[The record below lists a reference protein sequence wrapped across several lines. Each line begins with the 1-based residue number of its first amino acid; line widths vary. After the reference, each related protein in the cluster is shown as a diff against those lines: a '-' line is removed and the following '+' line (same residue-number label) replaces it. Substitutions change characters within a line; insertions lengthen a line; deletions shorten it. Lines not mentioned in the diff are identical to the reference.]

1 MVKVIEPQVPVFH
14 TRTMRSQFA
23 KQIGTLHSTD
33 IKPHVLHM
41 IYRTLTSDN
50 SKEIECA
57 EIDSRVRLAIET
69 NDPDLVVDLRPGSQG
84 GQGIPSINFLKT

>member
-1 MVKVIEPQVPVFH
+1 
-14 TRTMRSQFA
+14 MRSQFA

-33 IKPHVLHM
+33 IKPHILCM

-69 NDPDLVVDLRPGSQG
+69 NDPDFVVNLRPGGQR
-84 GQGIPSINFLKT
+84 GQGINFLKT